1 MLAYITYM
9 DPVGIAM
16 ANETFINELVTQV
29 THHKIVI
36 LHVVGSLSSSLMT
49 MVLEPSQ
56 KNCRPATARDTHTQ
70 HVSHDNELLEFLPIV
85 CFNIIYMY
93 IHVEVSLNSGSPC
106 IFYSKP
112 SILGYPHFRKP
123 QRVVMIL
130 SCPAW
135 LTSMSQGGSP
145 NRNCLCAYEPPVTIR
160 SYIYYNI
167 PWLVELSSST

>member
-56 KNCRPATARDTHTQ
+56 KNCRPVTARDTH
-70 HVSHDNELLEFLPIV
+70 S
-85 CFNIIYMY
+85 MY
-93 IHVEVSLNSGSPC
+93 HMTMSCLNSCPL
-106 IFYSKP
+106 FV
-112 SILGYPHFRKP
+112 SI
-123 QRVVMIL
+123 
-130 SCPAW
+130 
-135 LTSMSQGGSP
+135 
-145 NRNCLCAYEPPVTIR
+145 
-160 SYIYYNI
+160 
-167 PWLVELSSST
+167 